1 MEELTVI
8 MDLIAKFGVIPLLLI
23 IIYKLYGRWD
33 NLVKEIRE
41 KSNEI
46 LELEKRKSEEL
57 LQLEKDKNMEIR
69 EIEREGIGLL
79 YKTIATLKKLGIKLK
94 RDDEE

>member
-1 MEELTVI
+1 MDNITVV

-23 IIYKLYGRWD
+23 IIYKLYGEWG
-33 NLVKEIRE
+33 NLVKEIKE
-41 KSNEI
+41 KNQEI
-46 LELEKRKSEEL
+46 LELEKRKSEEQ
-57 LQLEKDKNMEIR
+57 LQLEKDKNVEIR
-69 EIEREGIGLL
+69 KIERESIGLL